1 MSSLWSDKRISVQ
14 AAARCTWD
22 LDALKALMSAAS
34 VNEALRLVNVAVN
47 DVALA
52 EQMRRN
58 GQRGSAAPYDV
69 ARALWKLQQRAA
81 TGSASVASIAGI
93 TFCGLSEGEL
103 GTVMAEKAK
112 MASVAA
118 QLRALVVTCP
128 QVSGRRDTR
137 MVAAQPG
144 PPTKE
149 VCVQLTLAWPVVVF
163 YAHVA
168 SHTFGLVRRA
178 QLLQRAGRFFAA
190 DAQCCDPPARWCTR
204 LTV

>member
-1 MSSLWSDKRISVQ
+1 MQ
-14 AAARCTWD
+14 AARCTWD

-58 GQRGSAAPYDV
+58 RQRNSAALYDV

-103 GTVMAEKAK
+103 GTVMVEKAK

-118 QLRALVVTCP
+118 QLRTLVVTCP

-149 VCVQLTLAWPVVVF
+149 VCVQLTLAWSVVF
-163 YAHVA
+163 AM
-168 SHTFGLVRRA
+168 HTLHLTLSAWCGVHSCYKEQGGF
-178 QLLQRAGRFFAA
+178 LQQMRNAA
-190 DAQCCDPPARWCTR
+190 NHLPSGAPD
-204 LTV
+204 